1 MVIEKPFMLL
11 LIVFLFLFVNKKNF
25 LYILSVSF
33 LVFALSGVKAEKYIT
48 KKVLKD
54 IFVLID
60 NTYSMMCDDLKP
72 SRIALAK
79 KYAIKLIK
87 DFNNVGV
94 LSFDKGID
102 ILCMPYDNKEKCI
115 KKIKALKPKKIRT
128 DISMALNF
136 VNNLSDSKKTIIVLS
151 DGGERKIKGDFI
163 FLGLATSNGAKV
175 PGFDEVSRLNIIG
188 DKYFSYTNF
197 NNLIKYL
204 KNSAFYEVKLKSF
217 KNLSFDFVL
226 ISFIIFLIALIK
238 ERVL

>member
-11 LIVFLFLFVNKKNF
+11 LLAVLFLFVDKKNF

-33 LVFALSGVKAEKYIT
+33 LVLALSGVKAEKYIT

-87 DFNNVGV
+87 DFSNVGV
-94 LSFDKGID
+94 LSFDKRVN
-102 ILCMPYDNKEKCI
+102 ILCMPYDNKEQCI
-115 KKIKALKPKKIRT
+115 EKIKVLKPKKVRT

-136 VNNLSDSKKTIIVLS
+136 VNNLGDSKKTIIVLS
-151 DGGERKIKGDFI
+151 DGGERKIKGDFV

-188 DKYFSYTNF
+188 DKYFSYTEF
-197 NNLIKYL
+197 NDLIKYL
-204 KNSAFYEVKLKSF
+204 KKSAFYEVKLKSF
-217 KNLSFDFVL
+217 KDLSFDFVL